1 MKHTKDN
8 TRKLYDFVDLKYNRS
23 EGGIFRLAKGK
34 SPLIVTDIMQHEKVI
49 LIKCMYLKSGCVQ
62 IYTDDKDVVPL
73 IIGTFE
79 DDNNF
84 ISKEE
89 KRESLH
95 LGCANWPNCDTEGCG
110 EH

>member
-1 MKHTKDN
+1 MKRINDN

-34 SPLIVTDIMQHEKVI
+34 LPLIVTDIMQHEEVI
-49 LIKCMYLKSGCVQ
+49 LIKCMYLKSGGVQ

-95 LGCANWPNCDTEGCG
+95 LGCANWPNCDIEGCG

>member
-1 MKHTKDN
+1 
-8 TRKLYDFVDLKYNRS
+8 
-23 EGGIFRLAKGK
+23 
-34 SPLIVTDIMQHEKVI
+34 MQHEEVI
-49 LIKCMYLKSGCVQ
+49 LIKCMYLKSGGVQ